1 MPRRHLPLPRLWL
14 MTDERI
20 VDLTSAVARLP
31 KGSGVVFR
39 HHATDTPV
47 RRALFDRIKTIARRR
62 RLILL
67 LADTPTRAQAWGA
80 DGAHNRSALKSVGL
94 RTIAVHDLSEL
105 RLAPRAKADLVFVS
119 PVFPTRSHPDA
130 RTLGPV
136 RMGLMIGDQRRRV
149 VALGGMT
156 ACKFRRLRGLDLH
169 GWAAIDAFA

>member
-1 MPRRHLPLPRLWL
+1 MPRRHPPLPRLWL

-20 VDLTSAVARLP
+20 VDLPGAVARLP

-39 HHATDTPV
+39 HHSTDAPV
-47 RRALFDRIKTIARRR
+47 RRALFDRIRRIARCRG
-62 RLILL
+62 LTLL
-67 LADTPTRAQAWGA
+67 LADTPTRARAWGA
-80 DGAHNRSALKSVGL
+80 DGAHHRSMLSSIGL
-94 RTIAVHDLSEL
+94 RTVAVHGLREL
-105 RLAPRAKADLVFVS
+105 HLARRAKADLVFVS

-156 ACKFRRLRGLDLH
+156 ARKFRQLKGLNLH